1 MSAQKALRGSE
12 TETRELLGGTEEN
25 NVCFPDEGSLICPP
39 GRSMSFHK
47 KETEKIELVARPGG
61 GSGVSPST
69 KSTSS
74 RLSKTKDSSSSL
86 RPSDVTDS
94 KKLKTEKIWLR
105 SSRETFVLQRWSKFS
120 NLH

>member
-1 MSAQKALRGSE
+1 MFGGAELMSVVDVAE
-12 TETRELLGGTEEN
+12 TDET
-25 NVCFPDEGSLICPP
+25 
-39 GRSMSFHK
+39 
-47 KETEKIELVARPGG
+47 GG

-94 KKLKTEKIWLR
+94 KKLKTEKHGYNVF
-105 SSRETFVLQRWSKFS
+105 SRNFCTAKMVQI
-120 NLH
+120 

>member
-1 MSAQKALRGSE
+1 MFEGA
-12 TETRELLGGTEEN
+12 EL
-25 NVCFPDEGSLICPP
+25 
-39 GRSMSFHK
+39 MSFADVA
-47 KETEKIELVARPGG
+47 ETDETGG

-94 KKLKTEKIWLR
+94 EDWKKNKNG
-105 SSRETFVLQRWSKFS
+105 FVQI
-120 NLH
+120 